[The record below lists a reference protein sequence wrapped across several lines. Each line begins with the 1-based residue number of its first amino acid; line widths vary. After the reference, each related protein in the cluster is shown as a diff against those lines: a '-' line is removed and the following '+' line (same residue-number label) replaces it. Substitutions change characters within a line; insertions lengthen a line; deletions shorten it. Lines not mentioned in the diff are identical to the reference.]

1 VIDPDV
7 HWWSTVALGVAE
19 LGVAELGVI
28 ELGVIEPVSRWRHP
42 V

>member
-7 HWWSTVALGVAE
+7 HWWSTVA